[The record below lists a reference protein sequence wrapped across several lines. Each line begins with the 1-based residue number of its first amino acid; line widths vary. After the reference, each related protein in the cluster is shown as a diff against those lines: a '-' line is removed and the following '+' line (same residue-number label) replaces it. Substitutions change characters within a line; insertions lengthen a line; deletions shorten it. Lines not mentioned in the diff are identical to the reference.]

1 MKQVRFDRG
10 GSLRSPRVTD
20 KGRMR
25 VDGVFTRAGI
35 FTYYNTDGTKRRELR
50 PPEEVFRADS
60 LASLELLPV
69 VEDHPA
75 SGLLG
80 TNAERAQGLTLEGV
94 HREGADLVA
103 GTLVVTDPGLIQ
115 TVRAGKAALSVGY
128 EVEYDP
134 TPGTHPT
141 YGDYDGI
148 QRNIRGDHLAI
159 VDVGRAGPEARLRL
173 DSATDP
179 RVEIAPHAFSVPGSL
194 TPGETSRT
202 LNGAIMT
209 PEEIQKLQEAL
220 AGANARAAK
229 LEADLAAASSQAQAA
244 AGRADGLEAEV
255 AKLRATRS
263 DAEIVVQKDGEIAG
277 LKERLDAVQA
287 QLKTASDPARFR
299 AAVDER
305 VRIETDA
312 KAILGDKF
320 RVDTDSLTL
329 MLAVLEKT
337 QGVNHSDKSADY
349 VRARFDSAVESWKVG
364 EAAVETL
371 RTTQRETAV
380 RADDARSTDP
390 RTARQKMIAA
400 NRGQE
405 TK

>member
-1 MKQVRFDRG
+1 
-10 GSLRSPRVTD
+10 
-20 KGRMR
+20 
-25 VDGVFTRAGI
+25 
-35 FTYYNTDGTKRRELR
+35 
-50 PPEEVFRADS
+50 
-60 LASLELLPV
+60 
-69 VEDHPA
+69 
-75 SGLLG
+75 
-80 TNAERAQGLTLEGV
+80 
-94 HREGADLVA
+94 
-103 GTLVVTDPGLIQ
+103 
-115 TVRAGKAALSVGY
+115 
-128 EVEYDP
+128 
-134 TPGTHPT
+134 
-141 YGDYDGI
+141 
-148 QRNIRGDHLAI
+148 
-159 VDVGRAGPEARLRL
+159 
-173 DSATDP
+173 
-179 RVEIAPHAFSVPGSL
+179 
-194 TPGETSRT
+194 
-202 LNGAIMT
+202 MT